1 MSIKSGPSRGAGAPQ
16 YTGMSQEAGPL
27 NPCMP
32 TLAFTYLKRWNYLTA
47 VKKKQEMIEV
57 IKAVDKEGR

>member
-1 MSIKSGPSRGAGAPQ
+1 MSIKSSLTRGAGAPQ

-47 VKKKQEMIEV
+47 VKKK
-57 IKAVDKEGR
+57 KTGNDRGY